1 MCQLQAE
8 ARAAVAAR
16 GGMVAKKL
24 WRSAVEGWPGGG
36 GMTLMLA
43 SNLRYPYAIQG
54 NSALKQAVPAKI
66 VPFNMMNRREHAL
79 ET

>member
-1 MCQLQAE
+1 
-8 ARAAVAAR
+8 
-16 GGMVAKKL
+16 
-24 WRSAVEGWPGGG
+24 
-36 GMTLMLA
+36 MTLMLA